1 VVKNL
6 RVYCSNNKY
15 KVKKI
20 RIHKLVTNL
29 RKELN
34 FSISSL
40 PINFISSGEITII
53 NKKYLNHNYSTD
65 IITFNYSGSMDNLD
79 GEIFICYED
88 AKNNS
93 RKFKNSLPEEIF
105 RLVIHGIL
113 HLLGYNDI
121 KAKEY
126 KIMKRQ
132 ENQLLNK
139 NKFLLFN

>member
-1 VVKNL
+1 MIKNL
-6 RVYCSNNKY
+6 RVYCSDKKY

-20 RIHKLVTNL
+20 RVHKLVNNL
-29 RKELN
+29 KKELN

-40 PINFISSGEITII
+40 PINFISSGEITNI
-53 NKKYLNHNYSTD
+53 NKEYLSHNYSTD
-65 IITFNYSGSMDNLD
+65 IITFNYSGSSDNLD

-121 KAKEY
+121 KTKDY
-126 KIMKRQ
+126 RMMKKQ

-139 NKFLLFN
+139 NKFLLLN

>member
-1 VVKNL
+1 MVKNL

>member
-1 VVKNL
+1 MVKNL
-6 RVYCSNNKY
+6 RVYCSNKKY

-20 RIHKLVTNL
+20 RVHKLVNNL
-29 RKELN
+29 KKELN